1 MMRIEPTDPPDCTPS
16 ESSMSDAGDTAL
28 IVEVDLHSTCEGAT
42 LTLSVPNLEQSI
54 GKDDPQAPGCTKR
67 TPNSVKLLNDGLH
80 FANQCTTMEFALE
93 KVMPDT
99 THRWCKWHVLKNA
112 KEQLGPYYTKRS
124 KFISELH
131 KIIQHMLTVDEFE
144 MTWKELIEAHG
155 LHKHPYLTHIYET
168 REKWAKPHFNGKFCA
183 KMSSTQHSESANHML
198 KGYVPDSQQVTRC
211 IYSSGNT

>member
-1 MMRIEPTDPPDCTPS
+1 M
-16 ESSMSDAGDTAL
+16 
-28 IVEVDLHSTCEGAT
+28 
-42 LTLSVPNLEQSI
+42 
-54 GKDDPQAPGCTKR
+54 
-67 TPNSVKLLNDGLH
+67 KLLNDGLH